1 VTARSS
7 GKTERVAAPVRVGDR
22 DGSHAAP
29 GAAPIERPQAPVN
42 AEGVWGSDVVADALR
57 ALDLPYVA
65 LNPGASYR
73 GLHDSL
79 VNHLGNTRP
88 QMLLCLHEEAAVAL
102 AHGYAKVAGRPMG
115 AVVHSNVG
123 LMHATMAIFN
133 AWCDRVPVIVLGAT
147 GPVDTVKRRPWI
159 DWIHTA
165 RDQGALVR
173 DYTKWDDQPASVEAA
188 VESILR
194 AHMLATTAP
203 QGPVYVCLD
212 AGLQEAK
219 LETAPAIPDPQR
231 FLAPEPAYPAAE
243 LIAEA
248 AQRLHRAERPLILM
262 GRHSRRMEDWQNR
275 VKLAEAL
282 DAVVLTDNKLGAAFP
297 TAHPLFGAPATT
309 FPTPPRIELMRGAD
323 VILALDCV
331 DLAGDLNAAWQGS
344 AVKSFVIQ
352 ASVDQQIHRGWSM
365 DYQGLAPVDLRL
377 LAEPDAT
384 VTLLLAEVGRLGAR
398 KSTAWPGRT
407 PPEKAKLPRPETE
420 RSISVPLLA
429 ACLKEALGGRDSCLM
444 RKPLSWAGQL
454 WDVAHPLDL
463 LGDEG
468 GGGIGSGPGMSMGSA
483 LALKGSGRLAVSILG
498 DGDFLMGVT
507 ALWTGVH
514 YRVPALVLVA
524 NNRSYFNDE
533 IHQDRVAR
541 ARGRPAANRWIGQR
555 MDDPE
560 IDLAALA
567 RAQGAVAFGPIADPA
582 QLMPTLARAIQEVEA
597 GRLVVVD
604 VHVEPGYDPS
614 TASAMTRAAAKP
626 SEGKA

>member
-1 VTARSS
+1 MTTRES
-7 GKTERVAAPVRVGDR
+7 GKAERVAAATRVGGGQGTR
-22 DGSHAAP
+22 PDGASD
-29 GAAPIERPQAPVN
+29 GAIERPRAPTN
-42 AEGVWGSDVVADALR
+42 AEGVWGSDVVADTLR

-79 VNHLGNTRP
+79 VNHLGNARP

-115 AVVHSNVG
+115 AIVHSNVG

-173 DYTKWDDQPASVEAA
+173 DYTKWDDQPASIEGA
-188 VESILR
+188 VESLLR

-203 QGPVYVCLD
+203 EGPVYVCLD

-219 LETAPAIPDPQR
+219 LDKAPTIPDAKRFTAPKPALP
-231 FLAPEPAYPAAE
+231 APE

-248 AQRLHRAERPLILM
+248 VLRLHNAERPLIMM
-262 GRHSRRMEDWQNR
+262 GRHSRAFPDWTRR
-275 VKLAEAL
+275 VALAEAL
-282 DAVVLTDNKLGAAFP
+282 GAVVLTDNKLGAAFP

-309 FPTPPRIELMRGAD
+309 FPTPPRIELMRQAD
-323 VILALDCV
+323 VVLALDCV
-331 DLAGDLNAAWQGS
+331 DLAGDLTATWQGAS
-344 AVKSFVIQ
+344 VGSYVIQ
-352 ASVDQQIHRGWSM
+352 VSVDQQIHRGWSM

-377 LAEPDAT
+377 LAEPDPT
-384 VTLLLAEVGRLGAR
+384 VALLLAEVERLGAR
-398 KSTAWPGRT
+398 KRAAWPGRT
-407 PPEKAKLPRPETE
+407 PPKKIELPRPENE
-420 RSISVPLLA
+420 RAISVPLLA
-429 ACLKEALGGRDSCLM
+429 ACLSDALAGRPSCLM

-454 WDVAHPLDL
+454 WEVKHPLDL

-468 GGGIGSGPGMSMGSA
+468 GGGIGSGPGMSVGSA
-483 LALKGSGRLAVSILG
+483 LALKGSGRLPVSILG

-514 YRVPALVLVA
+514 YRIPALIVVA
-524 NNRSYFNDE
+524 NNHSYFNDE

-555 MDDPE
+555 MADPE
-560 IDLAALA
+560 IDIASLA
-567 RAQGAVAFGPIADPA
+567 RGQGAVAFGPVTEPGA
-582 QLMPTLARAIQEVEA
+582 LTPTLARAIEQVEA
-597 GRLVVVD
+597 GHLVVVD
-604 VHVEPGYDPS
+604 VRVEPGYDPS
-614 TASAMTRAAAKP
+614 TASAMTRAA
-626 SEGKA
+626 KA